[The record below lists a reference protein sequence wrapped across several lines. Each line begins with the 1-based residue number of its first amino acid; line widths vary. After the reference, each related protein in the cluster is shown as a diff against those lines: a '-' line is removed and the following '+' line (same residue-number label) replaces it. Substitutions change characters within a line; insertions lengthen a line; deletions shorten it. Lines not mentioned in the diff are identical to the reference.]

1 MSTASSSEH
10 TTPNT
15 GGSIQMLGG
24 LDLCAI
30 EKWDWNTRKLINAV
44 TDQSNRTITFGVD
57 TAVSACRT
65 VLLGNHAGSP
75 RVSCA
80 LGSRSR
86 SALLHSW
93 QVRSLGRRST
103 SIGGKASDRRTGY
116 DRVTTGDGA
125 TTTDGCK
132 IRWPRRVNGC
142 ALVQTEA
149 LCTRLQRAE

>member
-57 TAVSACRT
+57 TAASWKPCC
-65 VLLGNHAGSP
+65 SP

-80 LGSRSR
+80 LGSRSW
-86 SALLHSW
+86 SA
-93 QVRSLGRRST
+93 
-103 SIGGKASDRRTGY
+103 
-116 DRVTTGDGA
+116 
-125 TTTDGCK
+125 
-132 IRWPRRVNGC
+132 
-142 ALVQTEA
+142 
-149 LCTRLQRAE
+149 